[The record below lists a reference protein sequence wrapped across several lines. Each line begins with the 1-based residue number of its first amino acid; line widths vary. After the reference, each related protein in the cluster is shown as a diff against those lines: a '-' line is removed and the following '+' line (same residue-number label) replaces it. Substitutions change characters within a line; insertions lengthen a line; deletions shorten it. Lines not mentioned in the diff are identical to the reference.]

1 MVSSRLG
8 IMLEKEL
15 KGAGNQSIKTRNIL
29 AIPTGLSYVNG
40 SVVVVKGGKTME
52 DATTHILSILTVNLG
67 NVAYDDEIKII
78 YPLRS
83 IRGLKAR
90 FWRASLR

>member
-15 KGAGNQSIKTRNIL
+15 KDVGNQSIKTRNIL
-29 AIPTGLSYVNG
+29 VIPTGLSYVNG

-52 DATTHILSILTVNLG
+52 DATTHIRSILAVNLG
-67 NVAYDDEIKII
+67 DVAYDDEIKII

-83 IRGLKAR
+83 IRGLKAGL
-90 FWRASLR
+90 WRTLLR